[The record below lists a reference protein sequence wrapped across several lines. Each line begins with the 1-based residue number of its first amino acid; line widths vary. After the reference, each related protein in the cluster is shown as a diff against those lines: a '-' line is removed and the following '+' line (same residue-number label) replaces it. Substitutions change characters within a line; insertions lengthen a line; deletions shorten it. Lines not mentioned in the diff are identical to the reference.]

1 MAKKK
6 KMFLDVEMTG
16 LHQITT
22 LISIALVCEDGN
34 EYYAELT
41 DYDKLQID
49 DFLRE
54 HVLSK
59 RILDDYDFAKNY
71 DPDAKTVYVK
81 GDIELVKETL
91 THWLS
96 KYEDDGI
103 EIWGDVYAYDW
114 VLFVSVFGNAFD
126 VPKHVYYIPMDLATT
141 LKLFGEDPDVS
152 REIYAYGE
160 DLAKI
165 NEAKKH
171 NALFDAQTSLE
182 VFKKLLYKSKENE
195 KKEEKE
201 EGSVDTKVATE
212 EVKEEIKE
220 EDRDAAEAAK
230 TWESGVMPQKEDE
243 AVRSDV
249 NSEKHEFVEP
259 TQEDLD
265 NSEEFH
271 PPI

>member
-1 MAKKK
+1 MAKK

-34 EYYAELT
+34 EFYAELT
-41 DYDKLQID
+41 DYDKLQVD
-49 DFLRE
+49 DFLRD

-59 RILDDYDFAKNY
+59 RILDDYNFAKDY

-91 THWLS
+91 THWLT

-114 VLFVSVFGNAFD
+114 VLFVSIFGNAFD

-165 NEAKKH
+165 NETKKH

-182 VFKKLLYKSKENE
+182 VYKKLLAKSKAHDE
-195 KKEEKE
+195 KKDEAEQPKE
-201 EGSVDTKVATE
+201 EVEEDISNEEQKEVSNEGVDNSEPETTKE
-212 EVKEEIKE
+212 EVEPVE
-220 EDRDAAEAAK
+220 
-230 TWESGVMPQKEDE
+230 
-243 AVRSDV
+243 SDV
-249 NSEKHEFVEP
+249 NSEKHEFIEP
-259 TQEDLD
+259 TQEDLED
-265 NSEEFH
+265 SEEFE